1 MKLHKLFTLGLLST
15 FMLASCDNVEEPVYT
30 PAESVANPDACFKM
44 GDNTTVQ
51 LKEDQSSI
59 EVTVYRKSGEGKA
72 TFPIQASDVAP
83 VYTTYPTEVVFE
95 DGQLTTTFSVG
106 VDFEKVVPLEKYNI
120 TFSLPGVS
128 NTDYYLGAITYTCF
142 YEPWKVVTGP
152 NGETTARWR
161 DDIVFNSAYGLPAEY
176 QEWDVTIE
184 QSPNDPGVY
193 RIQNPYRC
201 NEFFTSNE
209 FVDMSDDLYIYF
221 NMTDPEKVY
230 FCDKDGKVIDFANTG
245 VTVNPAD
252 GLMTVGSYANLYLS
266 QGKATAAD
274 DYGKFRNGN
283 LTWGVK
289 KMLICFSESAG
300 DIYYANTGGMFR
312 IVWPGF
318 EPAEDPA
325 NTWTTIGEAE
335 FTDGWIM
342 PLIGKD
348 AQTVAVNVQ
357 QNGANPDFYRLVD
370 PFMYVLGQPS
380 EGIFMYL
387 DCTNH
392 DNVLMPLQENI
403 TGLVMEGA
411 SLYATNM
418 AEIYMNWMSQ
428 PLTEED
434 IIENGLNST
443 FDGTTITVPAQNVA
457 VAGAT
462 NGSLGI
468 LTIEKPADGKIVLPS
483 AEQTAAYKKAQHRQ
497 KFVAP
502 SERRKIAIDNLFK
515 GKIVPIKNIGALKNL
530 K

>member
-30 PAESVANPDACFKM
+30 PAEPVANPDACFKM

-59 EVTVYRKSGEGKA
+59 EVTVYRKSGKGQA

-95 DGQLTTTFSVG
+95 DGQTTTTFSVG

-120 TFSLPGVS
+120 TFTLPGVS
-128 NTDYYLGAITYTCF
+128 NTDYYLGTITYTCY
-142 YEPWKVVTGP
+142 YEPWKLVTGP

-161 DDIVFNSAYGLPAEY
+161 DNIFWGLFSWPEEY

-184 QSPNDPGVY
+184 QSPSDPGVY
-193 RIQNPYRC
+193 RIQNPYRT
-201 NEFFTSNE
+201 NEFLKGLE
-209 FVDMSDDLYIYF
+209 GAVDMSDDLYIYL
-221 NMTDPEKVY
+221 NMTDPEQVF
-230 FCDKDGKVIDFANTG
+230 FCDKNGEAAYFVNSGVNFSPEYGEMLIGSEANYALSNG
-245 VTVNPAD
+245 EQPAP
-252 GLMTVGSYANLYLS
+252 
-266 QGKATAAD
+266 D

-283 LTWGVK
+283 LTWGTK
-289 KMLICFSESAG
+289 KMLVAMSATG
-300 DIYYANTGGMFR
+300 NIYYANGDGLFR
-312 IVWPGF
+312 VVWPGF
-318 EPAEDPA
+318 EPAEDPE

-335 FTDGWIM
+335 FTDGWLY
-342 PLIGKD
+342 PLIGED
-348 AQTVAVNVQ
+348 PVTVAVNVQ
-357 QNGANPDFYRLVD
+357 QNGANPDLYRLVD
-370 PFMYVLGQPS
+370 PFMYILGQPS

-392 DNVLMPLQENI
+392 NNVMMPLDNNF
-403 TGLVMEGA
+403 TGLSMDGS
-411 SLYATNM
+411 SLYAVNM
-418 AEIYMNWMSQ
+418 AEIYMNWMQ
-428 PLTEED
+428 DPLTEEEV
-434 IIENGLNST
+434 IENGLNST
-443 FDGTTITVPAQNVA
+443 FDGTTISVPANCIA
-457 VAGAT
+457 VIGVSG
-462 NGSLGI
+462 NGFSVLR
-468 LTIEKPADGKIVLPS
+468 IEKPADGKIVLPT
-483 AEQTAAYKKAQHRQ
+483 AEQTAAYKKSNHFQ